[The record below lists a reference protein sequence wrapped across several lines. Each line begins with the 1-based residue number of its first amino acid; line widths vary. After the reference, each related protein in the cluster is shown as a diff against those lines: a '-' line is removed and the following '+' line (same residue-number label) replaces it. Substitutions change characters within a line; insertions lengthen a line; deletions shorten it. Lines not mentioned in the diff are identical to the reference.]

1 MYLAEVQK
9 QKGGLLGGSKTEL
22 RLLAYQRTDQ
32 SWSTVSEEVVPVE
45 EASKLSDG
53 VLVLVE
59 INSNRKVQQIQEAGR
74 PLVNILQ
81 KFSRQ
86 VEKLKIKEE
95 EINQWKQS
103 LTFQAQEL
111 NRREMDM
118 EVRLEQLQQMEDE
131 FQCLKVQQQE
141 VETSRKEIEK
151 LQTQISLNRQALE
164 GAWEH
169 LRGEQRRLEEYKTEC
184 WHCAVLDDPQN
195 GFRQKLQELAESLAI
210 VQQTSHD
217 QLQTISKMRQ
227 ILILL
232 GETSSD
238 ITLTS

>member
-1 MYLAEVQK
+1 MLYLAEVQK
-9 QKGGLLGGSKTEL
+9 QKGGLLGGGKTEL
-22 RLLAYQRTDQ
+22 KLLACQRTDQ
-32 SWSTVSEEVVPVE
+32 SWSTVSEEVLPAE

-59 INSNRKVQQIQEAGR
+59 INPNRKVQQIQEAGR

-86 VEKLKIKEE
+86 VEKLKVREE

-118 EVRLEQLQQMEDE
+118 EARLEQLQQMEDE
-131 FQCLKVQQQE
+131 FQCLKAQQQE
-141 VETSRKEIEK
+141 VETSRKGIEK
-151 LQTQISLNRQALE
+151 LQTEIDLNRQALE
-164 GAWEH
+164 AAWEH
-169 LRGEQRRLEEYKTEC
+169 LRSEQRHLEEYKTQC
-184 WHCAVLDDPQN
+184 RHSAVLDNEQN
-195 GFRQKLQELAESLAI
+195 GFRQKLQELAESLAT
-210 VQQTSHD
+210 VQQTGHD

-227 ILILL
+227 TLL
-232 GETSSD
+232 N
-238 ITLTS
+238 LTS